1 MNRKSFKLIILLG
14 LVLFLSVGYAVVNSV
29 TLTVTGSASA
39 MTTTL
44 KTEFT
49 GNSYISNPSKA
60 SVTLIDSK
68 NIKVS
73 VNDLELYEQIEIELE
88 IINNEQD
95 VSVQYLATDLITSKV
110 NGEYFSITLKFGKG
124 LTGTNVGYQPVYPF
138 IAKPGEK
145 VTGKAII
152 ELIKTPITEEDNK
165 IEFTLTTAAT
175 PYQE

>member
-1 MNRKSFKLIILLG
+1 MKKKNFKMFLILG

-73 VNDLELYEQIEIELE
+73 VNDLELYEQIEI
-88 IINNEQD
+88 
-95 VSVQYLATDLITSKV
+95 
-110 NGEYFSITLKFGKG
+110 
-124 LTGTNVGYQPVYPF
+124 
-138 IAKPGEK
+138 
-145 VTGKAII
+145 
-152 ELIKTPITEEDNK
+152 
-165 IEFTLTTAAT
+165 
-175 PYQE
+175 